1 MQIDVGVDWQLSRNW
16 SARVGY
22 RVVALTGVALA
33 DDQFPQYI
41 VDMPEIAHIDSHSSL
56 LLHGAFAGLT
66 YNF

>member
-1 MQIDVGVDWQLSRNW
+1 
-16 SARVGY
+16 
-22 RVVALTGVALA
+22 LA

-41 VDMPEIAHIDSHSSL
+41 VDMPEIAHIDNHSSL